1 MPLSRFKR
9 LKSPGV
15 RVHSPAGVRLV
26 REGLMQVSE
35 PKVIDG
41 GQAVEMVLGGDR
53 HRFHALW
60 LRDNARDEKTR
71 SPGNGQ
77 RLITILDIPAETRIA
92 EAKASN
98 GTLSLRFEP
107 EGRVIEFDGGWLAR
121 HAYDRSAAQEPG
133 WTPDGIERWDSRLLN
148 HVPVESWADVA
159 SDRKAL
165 GRWLAAVRRHGFAV
179 MTGTPTEPGTLCK
192 VAELFGYVRETNYG
206 RWFEVR
212 AEVNPNNLAYTNL
225 GLQAHTD
232 NPYRDPVPTLQI
244 LACLENS
251 VEGGDSIVVDGF
263 KVVERLKA
271 ESLRAFELLSGH
283 AARFAYEGSAG
294 VRLRAKRPMIELGP
308 DGELLAVR
316 FNNRS
321 LAAATDVPY
330 DDMADYYAAYRRF
343 AELIEDPTM
352 EVSFKLKPGELFIV
366 DNTRVLHARK
376 GFSGAGK
383 RWLQGCY
390 ADRDGLYS
398 TLSAI
403 EEEGLLA

>member
-1 MPLSRFKR
+1 
-9 LKSPGV
+9 
-15 RVHSPAGVRLV
+15 
-26 REGLMQVSE
+26 MQVSE
-35 PKVIDG
+35 PRLIEG
-41 GQAVEMVLGGDR
+41 GRAVELTLGGAL

-77 RLITILDIPAETRIA
+77 RLITILDIPADTRIA
-92 EAKASN
+92 DARAEGAR
-98 GTLSLRFEP
+98 LSLRFEP
-107 EGRVIEFDGGWLAR
+107 EGRVIDYDGQWLAR
-121 HAYDRSAAQEPG
+121 HAYDARDRREPG
-133 WTPDGIERWDSRLLN
+133 WTEQAVERWDSRLLN
-148 HVPVESWADVA
+148 HVPSESWTDV
-159 SDRKAL
+159 SRDRRAL
-165 GRWLAAVRRHGFAV
+165 GRWLAAVRRYGFAV
-179 MTGTPTEPGTLCK
+179 MTDTPTEPGTLCK

-251 VEGGDSIVVDGF
+251 VDGGDSIVVDGF
-263 KVVERLKA
+263 RVVERLKA
-271 ESLRAFELLSGH
+271 ENPRWFDLLSRH

-308 DGELLAVR
+308 DGELIAVR

-321 LAAATDVPY
+321 LAAATDIPY
-330 DDMADYYAAYRRF
+330 EDMADYYAAYRRF
-343 AELIEDPTM
+343 AELIEDPAM
-352 EVSFKLKPGELFIV
+352 EVTFKLKPGELFIV

-376 GFSGAGK
+376 SFSGTGK

-390 ADRDGLYS
+390 ADKDGLYS

-403 EEEGLLA
+403 EEEGLLS

>member
-1 MPLSRFKR
+1 
-9 LKSPGV
+9 
-15 RVHSPAGVRLV
+15 
-26 REGLMQVSE
+26 MQVSE
-35 PKVIDG
+35 ARVIDG
-41 GQAVEMVLGGDR
+41 GAAVEVSLGAER

-60 LRDNARDEKTR
+60 LRDNARDDKTR

-77 RLITILDIPAETRIA
+77 RLITILDIPAETTVA
-92 EAKASN
+92 EAAAAG

-107 EGRVIEFDGGWLAR
+107 EGRSIDFDGSWLAR
-121 HAYDRSAAQEPG
+121 HAYDRHETRPPG
-133 WTPDGIERWDSRLLN
+133 WTGKGIERWDSRLLN
-148 HVPVESWADVA
+148 IVPSESWTDVTN
-159 SDRKAL
+159 DRRAL

-206 RWFEVR
+206 RFFEVR

-271 ESLRAFELLSGH
+271 ENPRGFDLLSGH

-308 DGELLAVR
+308 DGELIAIR

-321 LAAATDVPY
+321 LAATTDVPY
-330 DDMADYYAAYRRF
+330 EHMADYYAAYRRF
-343 AELIEDPTM
+343 AELIEDPAM
-352 EVSFKLKPGELFIV
+352 EVTFKLKPGELFIV
-366 DNTRVLHARK
+366 DNTRMLHARK
-376 GFSGAGK
+376 GFSGTGK

-390 ADRDGLYS
+390 ADKDGLYS

-403 EEEGLLA
+403 EEEGLLQ